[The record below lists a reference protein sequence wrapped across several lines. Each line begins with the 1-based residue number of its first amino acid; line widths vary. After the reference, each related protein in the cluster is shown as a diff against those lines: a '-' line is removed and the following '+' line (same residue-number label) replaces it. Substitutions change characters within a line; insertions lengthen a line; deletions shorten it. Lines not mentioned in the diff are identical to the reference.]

1 MVLQDQQRNHYCAV
15 SKSPK
20 MKLVFAA
27 INQAADTDSNV
38 LILGEKGTDKEL
50 IANEI
55 HKRSKRSDANFV
67 KFEPGS
73 ITDSLFESELFGHAK
88 GAFAG
93 AKKEDK
99 PGRLELAKKGLSFL
113 MRLVI
118 SH

>member
-73 ITDSLFESELFGHAK
+73 ITDSFLNLNYLVMQKELLLVQ
-88 GAFAG
+88 
-93 AKKEDK
+93 KKTNQV
-99 PGRLELAKKGLSFL
+99 G
-113 MRLVI
+113 
-118 SH
+118 